1 MCNQLFQI
9 SLIPSFIHSFY
20 ETHDGKNGNGIKERN
35 FKWKKDIVLL
45 YILLILYYE
54 QNPF

>member
-20 ETHDGKNGNGIKERN
+20 ETHDGKNGNGIKEIN
-35 FKWKKDIVLL
+35 FKWK
-45 YILLILYYE
+45 YIIYIIDFIL
-54 QNPF
+54 